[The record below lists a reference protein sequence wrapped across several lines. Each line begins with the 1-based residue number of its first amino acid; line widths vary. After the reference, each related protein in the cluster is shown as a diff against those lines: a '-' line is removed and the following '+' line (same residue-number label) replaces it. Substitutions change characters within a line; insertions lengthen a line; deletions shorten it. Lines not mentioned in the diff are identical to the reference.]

1 MYGHFNKMPG
11 HFVKMSIN
19 AIVEIALHVESFRNL
34 DLVHQGLYKIEL

>member
-1 MYGHFNKMPG
+1 
-11 HFVKMSIN
+11 MSIN